1 MIPHQRSVCKH
12 LMPLQTA
19 LKPEVREIL
28 LYGDGELM
36 LDTFGWV
43 VYRDERALLCDFS
56 EAGSYVV
63 NWFVAGGEKPET
75 VKLIDVLAENPFAT
89 VKAPGCDRMSRL
101 VVEEAKAKTAVE
113 LLAYVTRKV
122 NNA

>member
-1 MIPHQRSVCKH
+1 
-12 LMPLQTA
+12 MPLPTA
-19 LKPEVREIL
+19 LKSEVRGIV
-28 LYGDGELM
+28 LYGDGELT

-63 NWFVAGGEKPET
+63 NWFAAGGEKPET
-75 VKLIDVLAENPFAT
+75 VKLIDILAENPFAT

-113 LLAYVTRKV
+113 LLAYVTRKA

>member
-1 MIPHQRSVCKH
+1 
-12 LMPLQTA
+12 MPLQTE
-19 LKPEVREIL
+19 LKPEVREIV
-28 LYGDGELM
+28 LYGDGELT

-75 VKLIDVLAENPFAT
+75 VKLIDVLAENPFAAL
-89 VKAPGCDRMSRL
+89 KAPGCDRMRRL
-101 VVEEAKAKTAVE
+101 IVEEVKAKTAVE
-113 LLAYVTRKV
+113 LLAYVTRKA

>member
-1 MIPHQRSVCKH
+1 MTP
-12 LMPLQTA
+12 QTG
-19 LKPEVREIL
+19 LKPEVREIV
-28 LYGDGELM
+28 LYGDGELT

-63 NWFVAGGEKPET
+63 NWFAAGGEKPET
-75 VKLIDVLAENPFAT
+75 VKLIDVLAENPFAALKT
-89 VKAPGCDRMSRL
+89 PGCDRMRHL

-113 LLAYVTRKV
+113 LLAYVTRKA